1 MDSNLNDEQLGSLL
15 RNHIQVR
22 PVKNPGFRTAVW
34 ARIESTRRA
43 PATWGDWLRL
53 NVSRFTFLAVVSTV
67 IAGAGGGWIATAQ
80 ANQNRE
86 QLVQRYLASI
96 DPHQKTGAYSR

>member
-1 MDSNLNDEQLGSLL
+1 MNSNPNDERLGQLL
-15 RNHIQVR
+15 RNNYQVK
-22 PVKNPGFRTAVW
+22 PVKNPDFRTAVW

-43 PATWGDWLRL
+43 PTTWAAWLRL
-53 NVSRFTFLAVVSTV
+53 NVYRFAFLAIASIA

-96 DPHQKTGAYSR
+96 DPHQKTHTEP